1 MGIRRNNSLEAR
13 KAANET
19 VSDDFLTLLN
29 LVSGMEMQ
37 QQQHSTGESVAIT
50 SFRPAAAAAATTIIV
65 MVQTHHHHHNHQEE
79 RGNGRALKR
88 ATNNII
94 DDLSPGKKGVF
105 DLAADE
111 VTGSYSG
118 AELVGLVRCAGSISL
133 SRARKDGAGVE
144 ALLITLDD
152 IEQALTEVKV

>member
-1 MGIRRNNSLEAR
+1 MSAADDQNAAITTPERRNNSGILPSDAGRPAGMGIRRNNSLEAR

-50 SFRPAAAAAATTIIV
+50 AFRPAAAAAAAATTTTTIV

-79 RGNGRALKR
+79 
-88 ATNNII
+88 
-94 DDLSPGKKGVF
+94 PGT
-105 DLAADE
+105 DE
-111 VTGSYSG
+111 H
-118 AELVGLVRCAGSISL
+118 
-133 SRARKDGAGVE
+133 
-144 ALLITLDD
+144 
-152 IEQALTEVKV
+152 

>member
-50 SFRPAAAAAATTIIV
+50 SFRPAAAATTTTIV

-79 RGNGRALKR
+79 RG
-88 ATNNII
+88 T
-94 DDLSPGKKGVF
+94 
-105 DLAADE
+105 DE
-111 VTGSYSG
+111 H
-118 AELVGLVRCAGSISL
+118 
-133 SRARKDGAGVE
+133 
-144 ALLITLDD
+144 
-152 IEQALTEVKV
+152 

>member
-1 MGIRRNNSLEAR
+1 
-13 KAANET
+13 
-19 VSDDFLTLLN
+19 
-29 LVSGMEMQ
+29 
-37 QQQHSTGESVAIT
+37 
-50 SFRPAAAAAATTIIV
+50 
-65 MVQTHHHHHNHQEE
+65 MVPTHNHHQEE

>member
-1 MGIRRNNSLEAR
+1 
-13 KAANET
+13 
-19 VSDDFLTLLN
+19 
-29 LVSGMEMQ
+29 MELQQQQ
-37 QQQHSTGESVAIT
+37 QQQHCSTGVTRIA
-50 SFRPAAAAAATTIIV
+50 SFRPAAAATTTTV
-65 MVQTHHHHHNHQEE
+65 MVPTHNHHQEE

-94 DDLSPGKKGVF
+94 DDLSSGKKGVF

-118 AELVGLVRCAGSISL
+118 AELAGLVRCAGSIAL

-152 IEQALTEVKV
+152 IEQALTEVMV

>member
-50 SFRPAAAAAATTIIV
+50 AFRPAAAAAAAAATTTTTIV
-65 MVQTHHHHHNHQEE
+65 MSRE
-79 RGNGRALKR
+79 RTSIKR

-118 AELVGLVRCAGSISL
+118 AESVGLVRCAGSISL

-144 ALLITLDD
+144 ALLITL
-152 IEQALTEVKV
+152 QQCLTILSKH